1 MGEIKTVEEK
11 KAVQAQDFDLDPEI
25 VKKYIAKGATD
36 EELFMFLGICKAYG
50 LNPFK
55 REIHFVKYDQNSPAS
70 IIVGYETYLKRA
82 VATGKLDGWRCWI
95 EGKGADERAVIEIK
109 RKDWSQPFRWEV
121 YRREF
126 DTGRSAW
133 KRMPHFMLRK
143 VAIAQGF
150 RLAFP
155 EDLGGMPYIPEEI
168 EGAVLETEIIEE
180 KKPVSENSRR
190 AELVREFR
198 EVFEALG
205 WTPERGKAFL
215 KEHFGKESARELSDM
230 ELARAIG
237 LMRRELSRRA
247 REQRSRGAAEQ
258 GSKGAREQGS
268 KGAVGQRSRG
278 DGVSE
283 VERNWRVV
291 EEAAASV
298 KKRAQVE
305 QRSGGAVEQGSRGA
319 VEQGSKGAVEQGSGG
334 GGVSK
339 GREEDD
345 DELSDELIR
354 VWEEI
359 ADVIK
364 QSQFDWQGIK
374 EEIKTRFNKD
384 DINNLSLSEAKAL
397 LVLLKEQASL
407 LPAEK

>member
-126 DTGRSAW
+126 DSGRSAW

-155 EDLGGMPYIPEEI
+155 EDLGGMPYIPEEM

-247 REQRSRGAAEQ
+247 G
-258 GSKGAREQGS
+258 EQGS
-268 KGAVGQRSRG
+268 KGAVERRSGGAVEQGSRG

-283 VERNWRVV
+283 MERNWRVV

-305 QRSGGAVEQGSRGA
+305 QRSGGAVEQRSGRAG
-319 VEQGSKGAVEQGSGG
+319 EQESKGAVEQGSGG

-339 GREEDD
+339 GHEEDD

-364 QSQFDWQGIK
+364 QSQFTWEGVK

-384 DINNLSLSEAKAL
+384 DINSLSLSEAKAL
-397 LVLLKEQASL
+397 LAFLKEQASL